1 GCRDTLTIHV
11 TVKPAPYLNLGED
24 LYLFSCDPIILD
36 AGGGDGS
43 DFYEWQD
50 GSTKRTLKVY
60 GNGTYWVRVF
70 NEGCAVVDTIKVQL
84 CEGFI
89 YVPDAF
95 TPNNDGLNDMFKVI
109 TTDPTIHFHIYI
121 YNRHG
126 QLVFQTDDIEKG
138 WDGKIDGEMA
148 PADVYVYLIEYRG
161 NGTHSPGVTKTL
173 KGSFILVR

>member
-1 GCRDTLTIHV
+1 
-11 TVKPAPYLNLGED
+11 
-24 LYLFSCDPIILD
+24 
-36 AGGGDGS
+36 
-43 DFYEWQD
+43 
-50 GSTKRTLKVY
+50 
-60 GNGTYWVRVF
+60 
-70 NEGCAVVDTIKVQL
+70 
-84 CEGFI
+84 
-89 YVPDAF
+89 
-95 TPNNDGLNDMFKVI
+95 MFKVI